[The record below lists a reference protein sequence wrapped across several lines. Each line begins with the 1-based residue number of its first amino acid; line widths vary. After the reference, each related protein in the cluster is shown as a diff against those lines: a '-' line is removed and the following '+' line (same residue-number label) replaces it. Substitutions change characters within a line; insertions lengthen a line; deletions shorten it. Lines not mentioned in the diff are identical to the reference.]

1 MTTDKPRRGPPSARR
16 RGRHGGPGS
25 ERQSRRR
32 GDRAGVDGGRDG
44 RYWMFGRHAVA
55 AACANPERQVHRLL
69 AVEAEHWRE
78 RHAAVEAASRET
90 IANLL
95 PPGVVHQGVAA
106 LVAPLPALGL
116 EETCDPDAAEGA
128 AGPRTT
134 SLVVALD
141 QVEDPQNVGT
151 IVRSA
156 AAFGARAVILPERH
170 APPESGLMAR
180 AAVGMLERVPLVRV
194 VNLSRALET
203 LAGLGYWRYGLAADG
218 AAPLQTVQWSDHI
231 VLVVGAE
238 GRGLRRL
245 TAEACDSL
253 VSIAMA
259 PGVESLNV
267 SAATAIALH
276 EIYRIKH

>member
-1 MTTDKPRRGPPSARR
+1 
-16 RGRHGGPGS
+16 
-25 ERQSRRR
+25 
-32 GDRAGVDGGRDG
+32 
-44 RYWMFGRHAVA
+44 MFGRHAVS
-55 AACANPERQVHRLL
+55 AACANPARRIHRLL
-69 AVEAEHWRE
+69 AADPDAWRPV
-78 RHAAVEAASRET
+78 HGDVVAASRDDISE
-90 IANLL
+90 LL

-106 LVAPLPALGL
+106 QVDPLPPRHL
-116 EETCDPDAAEGA
+116 EDVCGRDDDSEPG
-128 AGPRTT
+128 GQ
-134 SLVVALD
+134 SLLVALD

-170 APPESGLMAR
+170 APQESGLMAR
-180 AAVGMLERVPLVRV
+180 AAVGMLEQVPLVRV
-194 VNLSRALET
+194 VNLVRSLERV
-203 LAGLGYWRYGLAADG
+203 AELGYWRYGLAADG
-218 AAPLQTVQWSDHI
+218 ATALHRTDWADKV

-253 VSIAMA
+253 LSIAMA

-276 EIYRIKH
+276 EIYRLRL